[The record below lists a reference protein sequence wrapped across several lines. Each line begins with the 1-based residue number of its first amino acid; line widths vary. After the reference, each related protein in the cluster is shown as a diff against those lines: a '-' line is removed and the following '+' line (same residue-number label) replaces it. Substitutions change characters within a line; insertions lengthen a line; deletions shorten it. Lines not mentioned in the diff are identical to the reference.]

1 MVGADQAK
9 ALQRPLPD
17 DALKV
22 VRRGADK
29 EDMVVAHPL
38 CRVHGTIPG
47 SCEVISQRGEL
58 CGGCAGTARSL
69 SPLPSMKIRAHSE
82 SHLVELDDGS
92 KWQIF
97 PGDLDVTL
105 NWQPD
110 TELKLVRIDDPASSH
125 VLVSGDD
132 NSSVRVLPVGEKW
145 PVDQVRTVL
154 KDNS

>member
-1 MVGADQAK
+1 MRADQAK

-22 VRRGADK
+22 VELTRKIWSWLIRCVGCTEQFSDLAK
-29 EDMVVAHPL
+29 SFL
-38 CRVHGTIPG
+38 R
-47 SCEVISQRGEL
+47 RGEL

-105 NWQPD
+105 HWRPESD
-110 TELKLVRIDDPASSH
+110 LTLVRIDDEFCSH
-125 VLVSGDD
+125 ALVSIDE
-132 NSSVRVLPVGEKW
+132 NHSVRVLPAGKKW
-145 PVDQVRTVL
+145 PLREVKAKL
-154 KDNS
+154 KEG